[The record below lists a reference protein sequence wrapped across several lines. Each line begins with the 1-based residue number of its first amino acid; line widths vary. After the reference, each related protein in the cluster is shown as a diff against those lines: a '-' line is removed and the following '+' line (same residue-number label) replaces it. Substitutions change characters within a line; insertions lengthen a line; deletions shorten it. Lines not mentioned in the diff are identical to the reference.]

1 MILYELCFGSDKNNI
16 FCLEISYKY
25 FTEVC
30 NKYKL
35 KEKGIFKE
43 YTIDNK
49 TIIKSHRDIV
59 VFTNKYLETEF
70 VKGNL
75 SIKKEVFIEENI
87 EQFSDSDNESEYILY
102 ESILNDIHII
112 CKKYPIYFTLSIESE
127 KKENIINLL
136 ETLKNIYY

>member
-1 MILYELCFGSDKNNI
+1 MIFYELCFGSDKNNI

-25 FTEVC
+25 FTKVC

-70 VKGNL
+70 IKGHL
-75 SIKKEVFIEENI
+75 FIKKEVFIEENI

-112 CKKYPIYFTLSIESE
+112 CKKYPIYFTLSIGSE